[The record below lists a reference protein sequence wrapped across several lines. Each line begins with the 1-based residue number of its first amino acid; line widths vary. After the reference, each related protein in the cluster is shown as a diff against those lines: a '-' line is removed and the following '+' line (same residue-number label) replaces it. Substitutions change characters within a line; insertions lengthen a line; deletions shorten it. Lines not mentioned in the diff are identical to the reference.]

1 MNAYYWQGITRYL
14 NIYHICK
21 ICDMFKELTKDE
33 KSLENQFD
41 NLFRTTKLVEVY

>member
-1 MNAYYWQGITRYL
+1 MDINVREMIMNAYYWQGITRYHL

-41 NLFRTTKLVEVY
+41 